1 MKRRNEMKE
10 YILFL
15 DESKMRKDANLF
27 CLAGYIISK
36 EDYENILIPAIANI
50 KKNILHNEDI
60 ILHYYDIKKN
70 INGFENMTDKK
81 LRAKFFKELIKLI
94 SLTDL
99 YIIGACIDCKL
110 YKNMYY
116 EEHVNDEY
124 FITLQ
129 IILENFVHFLI
140 TNDAKGS
147 ICVEARTSVQNK
159 KLQNHY
165 YHLMSNGT
173 LYFNSNTVQTYLSS
187 ISFPLKADN
196 NVGLQL
202 ADFVPVSLIKTI
214 ENKKD
219 YYGLGSLF
227 LSKAY
232 KGYGEQPERFGFKN
246 LL

>member
-1 MKRRNEMKE
+1 MKE

-15 DESKMRKDANLF
+15 DESKMRKNANLF

-36 EDYENILIPAIANI
+36 ADYEEMLIPSMANI
-50 KKNILHNEDI
+50 KNNILHNDKI

-70 INGFENMTDKK
+70 ILDFKIMTDKK
-81 LRAKFFKELIKLI
+81 IRTTFFKELIKLI
-94 SLTDL
+94 TSADL
-99 YIIGACIDCKL
+99 YVIGACIDCKL
-110 YKNMYY
+110 YKDMYY

-129 IILENFVHFLI
+129 IIVENFVHFLI
-140 TNDAKGS
+140 SNDAKGS
-147 ICVEARTSVQNK
+147 ICIESRTSPQNK

-173 LYFNSNTVQTYLSS
+173 LYFNSNTVQTYLST
-187 ISFPLKADN
+187 ITFPLKADN

-232 KGYGEQPERFGFKN
+232 KGYSEQPERFGFKN